1 MSNRITKEKAKTIA
15 NCFALNG
22 FLNKEQALIK
32 AGYKPSYARC
42 GLSSKI
48 YSNVRVQ
55 AEIKALQ
62 DAQSVKTEL
71 SIESQVRETKELL
84 KNAKESNHHTAA
96 LTANDQLNRHIG
108 FYNADTSAG
117 MTIVDIM
124 AIVGINVLEGTE
136 SVSKA
141 KEG

>member
-22 FLNKEQALIK
+22 FDNRVKTLIEV
-32 AGYKPSYARC
+32 GYKPSYARC

-48 YSNVRVQ
+48 YDNILVK

-117 MTIVDIM
+117 MTLVDIM
-124 AIVGINVLEGTE
+124 AVVGINVTE
-136 SVSKA
+136 SPQEA
-141 KEG
+141 KTG